1 VLEFCE
7 FGSLDGFL
15 KANDINEAKKILIA
29 GDCAE
34 GVLLCVGNAVCVSAV
49 LTVFLFVRQVWCT

>member
-7 FGSLDGFL
+7 FGSLDRFL
-15 KANDINEAKKILIA
+15 RANDINEAKKILIA

-34 GVLLCVGNAVCVSAV
+34 GMLFSFCCGLS
-49 LTVFLFVRQVWCT
+49 FLWL